1 VSAAAALLQLQAA
14 QAAPPPAPPAAPDR
28 IVLLLPLSGGQ
39 RPAAEAIRDGFLS
52 AWLASPAERRAEVVV
67 VDEEK
72 PGPVEA
78 LATAGGAPT
87 LVVGPLLKESV
98 TRIAQASRAAP
109 TLALNAT
116 DAVAA
121 AGPPLFQF
129 ALAPEDEAVAVAERA
144 SGAQQRRAIALLP
157 DNELG
162 RRLLAAFEP
171 ALRAAGGELVAYRFY
186 DPGGTNFTDLIRRL
200 LLLDE
205 SEARHRALSAFLG
218 QQLEFEPARRTDVD
232 FILMAANP
240 AAARLLRPQ
249 LRFLYAGDLPTYAT
263 SAIFVPGTGG
273 DADLEGVMF
282 PDAPML
288 ITPDERA
295 TALRRDLERRWPA
308 GTQQRLRFYA
318 MGYDAWALATGVA
331 RGSEGGVQGL
341 SGLLTVDPGRRVHSH
356 LAWAQFHDG
365 RITPLAAAGASP
377 APTQ

>member
-14 QAAPPPAPPAAPDR
+14 RAAGPPAPPVTPPDR
-28 IVLLLPLSGGQ
+28 IALLLPLSGSQ
-39 RPAAEAIRDGFLS
+39 RAAAEAIRDGFLA

-78 LATAGGAPT
+78 LAGAGGGTT
-87 LVVGPLLKESV
+87 LIVGPLLKESV
-98 TRIAQASRAAP
+98 GRIAQASRPAA

-116 DAVAA
+116 DTVPA

-144 SGAQQRRAIALLP
+144 VSAQQTRGIALLP
-157 DNELG
+157 ENELG

-186 DPGGTNFTDLIRRL
+186 DPSGTNFTDLIRRL

-205 SEARHRALSAFLG
+205 SEGRHRALSAFLG
-218 QQLEFEPARRTDVD
+218 QQLEFEPVRRADVD
-232 FILMAANP
+232 FIFMAANP
-240 AAARLLRPQ
+240 AAGRLLRPQ

-282 PDAPML
+282 PDAPVL

-295 TALRRDLERRWPA
+295 TALRRELERRWPA
-308 GTQQRLRFYA
+308 GAQQRLRLYA
-318 MGYDAWALATGVA
+318 MGYDAWALAAGIA
-331 RGSEGGVQGL
+331 RGAVGDVQGL
-341 SGLLTVDPGRRVHSH
+341 SGVLSVDAGRRVHRH

-365 RITPLAAAGASP
+365 QIKALAAAGATP
-377 APTQ
+377 AP